1 MIGAD
6 MTKAKNPLFPGD
18 GAHGHQASHE
28 ITDLVILIQ
37 ESVAYAWETTIC
49 ASIWKGR
56 EMYALL
62 LRHWDDKG
70 GSKDW
75 QFSANQENRP
85 TGLGYQPTTTVAF
98 WVSGG
103 MKSFK
108 TNTSAAYLI

>member
-1 MIGAD
+1 

-85 TGLGYQPTTTVAF
+85 TG
-98 WVSGG
+98 
-103 MKSFK
+103 
-108 TNTSAAYLI
+108 